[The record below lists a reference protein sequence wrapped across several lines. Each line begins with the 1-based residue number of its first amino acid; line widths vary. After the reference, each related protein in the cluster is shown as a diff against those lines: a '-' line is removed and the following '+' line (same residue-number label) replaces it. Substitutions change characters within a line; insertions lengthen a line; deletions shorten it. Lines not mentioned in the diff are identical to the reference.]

1 MPAHRIYVSAS
12 TQDKNVGVG
21 QFGTEQDRMQQL
33 ADRIAYW
40 LKTQKGRF
48 EVFRNQ
54 SGWSLKQTTD
64 DCNQL
69 ACDLFLDN
77 HTNAG
82 TQEKTAG
89 DGGAE
94 GTEVYYYGQGGTNS
108 KSYQFAS
115 ILYKHIAPLSLGKD
129 RGVKPD
135 TCLYDSGL
143 FVIQHTNPPAILIE
157 HIFHTNWAEVED
169 YLKRIDEF
177 AKASAKAIVEFFNE
191 KWEEPTTSKEQTI
204 DALVTEMIKDGIVTD
219 KEHWKLVLT
228 GKKPANPEF
237 LQIAFRRAVNKI

>member
-1 MPAHRIYVSAS
+1 MAAHRVYVAGS
-12 TQDKNVGVG
+12 TQATNVGVG
-21 QFGTEQDRMQQL
+21 QYGTEQDRMQYFS
-33 ADRIAYW
+33 DRVAYW

-54 SGWSLKQTTD
+54 AGWTLEQTVK

-69 ACDLFLDN
+69 ACQLFLDN

-82 TQEKTAG
+82 ATEKTAG

-94 GTEVYYYGQGGTNS
+94 GTEVYYYGQGGTDS

-135 TCLYDSGL
+135 TTLYPTGL
-143 FVIQHTNPPAILIE
+143 YVIQHTDPPAILIE
-157 HIFHTNWAEVED
+157 HIFHTNYAEVD
-169 YLKRIDEF
+169 DFLKRIDEF
-177 AKASAKAIVEFFNE
+177 AKATAKAIVEFFNE
-191 KWEEPTTSKEQTI
+191 KWEEPILKERTI
-204 DALVTEMIKDGIVTD
+204 ESLVEELFKDGIITD
-219 KEHWKLVLT
+219 KIKWQNVLS
-228 GKKPANPEF
+228 GKESVNLQY
-237 LQIAFRRAVNKI
+237 LQIAFSRTVSKI